1 MSLAEKT
8 YTFRASK
15 DLGPR
20 ARDAVATLASLL
32 DESDS
37 EGLDEAMA
45 AFSLTLLRRARE
57 LGEGENQ
64 SALFR
69 ATLEGFIEAAEKL
82 ARDREHLRAYEEW
95 AAEDEEGRAVRS
107 ATAKAAAPRWDE

>member
-1 MSLAEKT
+1 MSAAEKT

-20 ARDAVATLASLL
+20 ARDAVATLASVL
-32 DESDS
+32 DESAS
-37 EGLDEAMA
+37 EGLDEAMR
-45 AFSLTLLRRARE
+45 AFSLTLLRRVRE
-57 LGEGENQ
+57 LEDGENQ

-82 ARDREHLRAYEEW
+82 ACDCQHLRAYEVW

-107 ATAKAAAPRWDE
+107 AAAKAAASRWYE

>member
-8 YTFRASK
+8 YTFRASR

-57 LGEGENQ
+57 LGDDENQ

-82 ARDREHLRAYEEW
+82 ARDREHLRAYKEW

-107 ATAKAAAPRWDE
+107 AAAKAAASRWDE